1 MLRYHLLAANKKL
14 TREDLL
20 MKKTIMSFVA
30 VAALSTTAFGAHA
43 SAKEITVQKGDTLWG
58 ISQKNGVNLKDLKE
72 WNQLSSDLILAGEK
86 LTISSVET
94 TTSGQYTVKEG
105 DSLWKIAQKFGTSVN
120 NLKSLNNLQSDIIYA
135 GTALKVKGQAQAVQP
150 AQPSQ
155 PQAEQKQAVQTE
167 QPKQEAVQKQQ
178 PKQEPVQKQ
187 QPKQEAKAAQTE
199 QQPVQSNTNNQE
211 SKKQLTMT
219 ATAYSANDGG
229 ISGVTAT
236 GIDLNKNPDAK
247 VIAVDPK
254 VIPLGSKVYVEGYGV
269 ATAADTGGAIK
280 GNKIDVFIAKKS
292 DANNWGVRTVNV
304 KVLD

>member
-1 MLRYHLLAANKKL
+1 
-14 TREDLL
+14 

-30 VAALSTTAFGAHA
+30 VAAISTTAFGAHA

-72 WNQLSSDLILAGEK
+72 WNQLSSDLIIEGEK

-94 TTSGQYTVKEG
+94 TTSGQYTVKQG
-105 DSLWKIAQKFGTSVN
+105 DSLWKIAQKFGTSVG

-135 GTALKVKGQAQAVQP
+135 GTTLNVKGQAQAAAQP
-150 AQPSQ
+150 AQEASQ
-155 PQAEQKQAVQTE
+155 PQTEQKPAAETE
-167 QPKQEAVQKQQ
+167 QPKQEAVKNEQ
-178 PKQEPVQKQ
+178 PKQEPVQEQ
-187 QPKQEAKAAQTE
+187 QPKQEAKAVEAK
-199 QQPVQSNTNNQE
+199 QQPVQSNTNQQE
-211 SKKQLTMT
+211 PKKQLTMT

-236 GIDLNKNPDAK
+236 GVDLNKNPDAK
-247 VIAVDPK
+247 VIAVDPS

-280 GNKIDVFIAKKS
+280 GNKIDVFVAKKS